1 MNAWLSVSFGYLSA
15 LPFYLAGSRWSVR
28 ERRFHLGNL
37 VFNGLRLAVGLGVL
51 VPRLRKVCGL
61 VISPALLGLQVLIAA
76 VVSCSRQTHH
86 GSSSSNLSHRGTIPG
101 EPVQHSQS
109 HQGQQEQD
117 QQTDQ
122 RRGTN

>member
-15 LPFYLAGSRWSVR
+15 LPFYLASSRWSVR
-28 ERRFHLGNL
+28 ERRFHVGNL

-61 VISPALLGLQVLIAA
+61 VISPALQALIAA

-86 GSSSSNLSHRGTIPG
+86 GSSSPDLSRRGAIPG
-101 EPVQHSQS
+101 EPVQHSKS

-122 RRGTN
+122 RQGTN